1 MAVITCRLMA
11 TPTMRSLG
19 LYSYLVSFLLIW
31 VVSAT
36 AKESRVDDGRSSPV
50 VPDVRIECSL
60 KRKAGEL
67 LEAEAF
73 VAQEH
78 YKEDIAP
85 TAQVRISWLGATFV
99 RRYVVKVET
108 EGEPSLQ
115 PYTLRSPS
123 SAVDIS
129 RELGARDET
138 TLANVWCLLRLQANG
153 ESGALQTTST
163 PNIFFVRDAMG
174 DVGVVDVLWGGAG
187 WEIGASPIGNQRTW
201 PPGTRVFSHGA
212 N

>member
-1 MAVITCRLMA
+1 MAVISCRLMA
-11 TPTMRSLG
+11 APTMRRLG
-19 LYSYLVSFLLIW
+19 LYSYLVRFLLIW

-36 AKESRVDDGRSSPV
+36 AEGSRADDGRSSPV
-50 VPDVRIECSL
+50 VADVRIECSL
-60 KRKAGEL
+60 KRKAGDL
-67 LEAEAF
+67 LKTEAF

-78 YKEDIAP
+78 YKENIAP

-99 RRYVVKVET
+99 RRYTIKVEA

-115 PYTLRSPS
+115 PYTLRSAS

-129 RELGARDET
+129 RELGARDVT

-153 ESGALQTTST
+153 EGGALQTNSI
-163 PNIFFVRDAMG
+163 PNIFFVRDGAG

-212 N
+212 D